1 MSKIEWPSDSDKF
14 EAIGYLAKPGVVAN
28 IEATVPKDKIKK
40 FREDF
45 KNKFTLE
52 YPYSANK
59 YGYQFR
65 IYLNDT
71 DGCPEFLEKQ
81 LDETYKNRINDTEF
95 IRELVLLYGFMFTH
109 ENQNADHIKEMVQS
123 QCSAEN
129 WQAFLKGYKVYNR
142 FIYDLDK
149 RIEKKNF
156 PKPILKEVE
165 SNPKKIRKKANARNE
180 YEVKSSFTP
189 EQLLKLGWMGEEYF
203 YNVLQENNEDVLK
216 KLSVKGEYTI
226 KWFNDRYRID
236 SLWKDKSVG
245 QGCDMVIEN
254 EDRKI
259 YLEIKTSKRNSSLF
273 TMTSNEMQL
282 MEQKSSDYYLVKI
295 NSFENILR
303 ENSPEVYIFDMPYDR
318 FFKTDKIKE
327 ATFIIDR

>member
-1 MSKIEWPSDSDKF
+1 MSKIEWPSDLDKF
-14 EAIGYLAKPGVVAN
+14 EAIGYLAKSGVVAN
-28 IEATVPKDKIKK
+28 IEATVKKEKIKT

-71 DGCPEFLEKQ
+71 EGCPEFLEKQ

-95 IRELVLLYGFMFTH
+95 IRELVLLYGFRFTH
-109 ENQNADHIKEMVQS
+109 ENQNANHIKDMVRA
-123 QCSAEN
+123 QCNEEN
-129 WQAFLKGYKVYNR
+129 WRAFLKGYKVYR
-142 FIYDLDK
+142 MFIYDLEQRMK
-149 RIEKKNF
+149 KKNF
-156 PKPILKEVE
+156 PKPILKEAE
-165 SNPKKIRKKANARNE
+165 SHRKRIRKKANTRNE

-203 YNVLQENNEDVLK
+203 YNVLQEKNEDILK
-216 KLSVKGEYTI
+216 KFLIKGEYTI
-226 KWFNDRYRID
+226 KWFNNGYRTD
-236 SLWKDKSVG
+236 SLWKDNSVG
-245 QGCDMVIEN
+245 QGCDIIVEN
-254 EDRKI
+254 GDRKI
-259 YLEIKTSKRNSSLF
+259 YLEIKTSKRKSDLF
-273 TMTSNEMQL
+273 TMTSKEMQL
-282 MEQKSSDYYLVKI
+282 MEQKSGDYYLVKI

-303 ENSPEVYIFDMPYDR
+303 ENSPEVYIFDVPYDR
-318 FFKTDKIKE
+318 FFKTDKMKE